1 MNTNTQTQLADVWQ
15 ANRAYLVDLAFG
27 ILGDIGAAEDAVQ
40 EAFTRLAVADFDGI
54 EDKRGWLIVVT
65 SRICLDQV
73 RSARSRRE
81 RPDDLSS
88 PSADVRL
95 TNQRPSID
103 PADRITLDDE
113 VSLAL
118 LVMLQRLAPAER
130 VAFVLHDVFQ
140 MPFDTVAQTMNR
152 SAANC
157 RQLARRARLKMQ
169 QGDRPDRSVIAADHQ
184 EVVQRF
190 IEACSTGNVD
200 GLLAILDP
208 DASGDVDLGPADPR
222 TGQTRHG
229 ALSVARNLVRYF
241 AGTATLVSN
250 PVAGGGVV
258 LAFVDRALWGVIMLT
273 VDDDKIT
280 EIHVLAD
287 PEKIDVLNSQ
297 LQHTAELR

>member
-1 MNTNTQTQLADVWQ
+1 MNTNAHTQLAEVWQ
-15 ANRAYLVDLAFG
+15 VNRAYLVDLAFG
-27 ILGDIGAAEDAVQ
+27 ILGDIGGAEDAVQ

-88 PSADVRL
+88 GFADLRLANQSPSV
-95 TNQRPSID
+95 D

-113 VSLAL
+113 VQLAL
-118 LVMLQRLAPAER
+118 LVVLQRLAPAER

-169 QGDRPDRSVIAADHQ
+169 QGDGPDRAVASKDHQ

-190 IEACSTGNVD
+190 IEACSNGNVD

-208 DASGDVDLGPADPR
+208 DATGDVDLGPADPR
-222 TGQTRHG
+222 TGRTRHG
-229 ALSVARNLVRYF
+229 AMSVARNLVRYLT
-241 AGTATLVSN
+241 GTASLVSN
-250 PVAGGGVV
+250 PVAGGGVI
-258 LAFVDRALWGVIMLT
+258 LAFLDRALWGVILLT
-273 VDDDKIT
+273 IDDAKIS

-287 PEKIDVLNSQ
+287 PAKIAFLNSQ
-297 LQHTAELR
+297 LQSTAELG

>member
-1 MNTNTQTQLADVWQ
+1 MNTNAKTQLAGVWQ

-88 PSADVRL
+88 PQADVRL
-95 TNQRPSID
+95 AGQRPSVD

-140 MPFDTVAQTMNR
+140 MPFETVAHTMNR
-152 SAANC
+152 SAVNC
-157 RQLARRARLKMQ
+157 RQLARRARIKMQ
-169 QGDRPDRSVIAADHQ
+169 HGEGSERSVIASDHQ

-190 IEACSTGNVD
+190 IEACSNGNVD

-208 DASGDVDLGPADPR
+208 DASGAIDLGPADPR

-229 ALSVARNLVRYF
+229 ALTVARNLMRYF

-250 PVAGGGVV
+250 PVAGGGVI
-258 LAFVDRALWGVIMLT
+258 LAFVDRALSGVIMLT
-273 VDDDKIT
+273 IDDDRIT

-287 PEKIDVLNSQ
+287 PEKMAILNSE
-297 LQHTAELR
+297 LQSTAELR